1 MKLLSLVAVAA
12 ALALPISALTPTSG
26 GSESTA
32 TSTKSSAP
40 VTHTVMVGLQ
50 HDFEP
55 DTIQANPGDT
65 IHFNFYPKNHSVV
78 RADFKKPC
86 IPWELTQD
94 PAESF
99 FSGAVEQDTLQSPI
113 PSWDLK
119 VNNTDPIFFYCS
131 APDSCIKWKMVGVIN
146 PNETFTL
153 DIQKEFVANS
163 TFQLSP
169 GEEFP
174 DESSPSSTTSG
185 SAPAS
190 TPTNTTDPGNASGGA
205 ALSGG
210 AIAGIVIGG
219 VAAVAII
226 GALVY
231 LCGRKGGIEKGY
243 RRSAMGGGAP
253 PPMIEASYN
262 DNGPKSPPMN
272 SPYGM
277 YSDPYRSPS
286 PTAWS
291 SQMGS
296 PHNSYLG
303 QPSPGFPPYAAGSP
317 HLSSQGQQQLFEAP
331 DTQRYPAG
339 PPAELP
345 SSPSHHPN

>member
-1 MKLLSLVAVAA
+1 MKPLFLAVAIT
-12 ALALPISALTPTSG
+12 ALISPISAQTSTSG
-26 GSESTA
+26 ESDSTA
-32 TSTKSSAP
+32 AATESSAAATYT
-40 VTHTVMVGLQ
+40 VTVGLQ

-65 IHFNFYPKNHSVV
+65 IRFNFYPKNHSVV

-94 PAESF
+94 PSESF
-99 FSGAVEQDTLQSPI
+99 FSGPVEQDTLQSPI

-119 VNNTDPIFFYCS
+119 VNTTDPVFFYCS
-131 APDSCIKWKMVGVIN
+131 APDSCIKWGMVGVIN

-174 DESSPSSTTSG
+174 DESLPSSTATSSSAPTTTPTDSADSG
-185 SAPAS
+185 S
-190 TPTNTTDPGNASGGA
+190 GSGGS
-205 ALSGG
+205 LSSG
-210 AIAGIVIGG
+210 AIAGIAIGG
-219 VAAVAII
+219 AAVVAII
-226 GALVY
+226 GALIY

-243 RRSAMGGGAP
+243 RRSTMAGGAP
-253 PPMIEASYN
+253 PPIIEASYN
-262 DNGPKSPPMN
+262 DNLPKSPPMN

-277 YSDPYRSPS
+277 YTDPYRSPS
-286 PTAWS
+286 PAYS

-296 PHNSYLG
+296 PHTSYLG
-303 QPSPGFPPYAAGSP
+303 QQSPGYPPYAAGGP
-317 HLSSQGQQQLFEAP
+317 HVPGQEQQQYFEAP
-331 DTQRYPAG
+331 DSQRYPAG

-345 SSPSHHPN
+345 SH

>member
-1 MKLLSLVAVAA
+1 MKPLFLVSAMAALVSPIFARTSTTTSTVSSAA
-12 ALALPISALTPTSG
+12 A
-26 GSESTA
+26 
-32 TSTKSSAP
+32 
-40 VTHTVMVGLQ
+40 THTVLVGLQ

-55 DTIQANPGDT
+55 DTIKANPGDT
-65 IHFNFYPKNHSVV
+65 IRFNFYPKNHSVV

-94 PAESF
+94 PTQSF
-99 FSGAVEQDTLQSPI
+99 FSGPIEQDSLQSPI

-119 VNNTDPIFFYCS
+119 VNNTDPVFFYCS

-174 DESSPSSTTSG
+174 AESTPTSTTTSG
-185 SAPAS
+185 SAPTS
-190 TPTNTTDPGNASGGA
+190 TSTDSTDPGNGSGGA
-205 ALSGG
+205 SLSGG
-210 AIAGIVIGG
+210 AIAGIAIGG
-219 VAAVAII
+219 VAVVAII
-226 GALVY
+226 GALIY

-243 RRSAMGGGAP
+243 RRSTMAGGPP

-262 DNGPKSPPMN
+262 DNGPKSPPMS

-286 PTAWS
+286 PTVWS

-296 PHNSYLG
+296 PHTSYLG
-303 QPSPGFPPYAAGSP
+303 QPSPGFPPYAGGSP
-317 HLSSQGQQQLFEAP
+317 HLPVQGQQYFEAP
-331 DTQRYPAG
+331 DSQRYPAG

-345 SSPSHHPN
+345 ASPGHHPPH